1 MSRLVIVLLNSGHVF
16 TNMKTIQA
24 ELNPIIQRVIP
35 DNCSNLPCPYMTDG
49 DELGERLIL
58 KQTNE
63 FIIEEYKADDD
74 NFYRRLVLTKN
85 LNQIQSQFKVTYVP
99 TTVANDTSSLS
110 KSLLPEKKDFCIGI
124 DQSYLDFDCH
134 KLMVV
139 GLALMEQSL
148 IQQGCRTLVL
158 GGGLG
163 ALSSFLKQHLENFK
177 IETVEI
183 SEEIIKIAEEMFEVK
198 ANNDD
203 FRIICADA
211 YEFVNKIAE
220 NNEKTEKDQPILIK
234 EEEETKSDQ
243 KINNNNYDLIIIDI
257 NSDDVNETSPPAK
270 FLSHHFLLNLQ
281 KCLSKNGMLFLNF
294 INKDDKTFWK
304 VLKDISEV
312 FHLVYSANVEN
323 EYNTVIFAKN
333 LKYQIDTKKDCHNE
347 EEKIIMVE
355 ESTIFD
361 KKAIEFNYKNI
372 VKNLK
377 KPWDQT
383 LNLDGFLNSLV
394 LQYPNLN
401 KNPFEKKDAHFLDVK
416 ENITNNT
423 KEMYIKDMEKVNKNK
438 KKKKKNKM
446 R

>member
-1 MSRLVIVLLNSGHVF
+1 
-16 TNMKTIQA
+16 
-24 ELNPIIQRVIP
+24 
-35 DNCSNLPCPYMTDG
+35 
-49 DELGERLIL
+49 
-58 KQTNE
+58 
-63 FIIEEYKADDD
+63 
-74 NFYRRLVLTKN
+74 
-85 LNQIQSQFKVTYVP
+85 
-99 TTVANDTSSLS
+99 
-110 KSLLPEKKDFCIGI
+110 
-124 DQSYLDFDCH
+124 
-134 KLMVV
+134 
-139 GLALMEQSL
+139 
-148 IQQGCRTLVL
+148 
-158 GGGLG
+158 
-163 ALSSFLKQHLENFK
+163 
-177 IETVEI
+177 
-183 SEEIIKIAEEMFEVK
+183 
-198 ANNDD
+198 
-203 FRIICADA
+203 
-211 YEFVNKIAE
+211 
-220 NNEKTEKDQPILIK
+220 
-234 EEEETKSDQ
+234 
-243 KINNNNYDLIIIDI
+243 
-257 NSDDVNETSPPAK
+257 
-270 FLSHHFLLNLQ
+270 
-281 KCLSKNGMLFLNF
+281 MLFVNF

-355 ESTIFD
+355 EHTIFD

-383 LNLDGFLNSLV
+383 LNLDGFLNSFV
-394 LQYPNLN
+394 LQFPNLN

>member
-1 MSRLVIVLLNSGHVF
+1 MSRLVIVLLNSGHIF

-35 DNCSNLPCPYMTDG
+35 ESCSNLPCPYMTDG

-99 TTVANDTSSLS
+99 KIANDTSIS
-110 KSLLPEKKDFCIGI
+110 KSLLPEKKDFCTGI
-124 DQSYLDFDCH
+124 DQGYLDFDCH

-148 IQQGCRTLVL
+148 IQEGCRVLVL
-158 GGGLG
+158 GGGLC
-163 ALSSFLKQHLENFK
+163 ALSNFLKQHLEKFK
-177 IETVEI
+177 IDTVEI

-198 ANNDD
+198 SNTED
-203 FRIICADA
+203 FRVFCSDA
-211 YEFVNKIAE
+211 WDFVNKIAE
-220 NNEKTEKDQPILIK
+220 NNSKTEKDPK
-234 EEEETKSDQ
+234 EQEETKSDQ
-243 KINNNNYDLIIIDI
+243 KIANNSYDLIIIDI

-270 FLSHHFLLNLQ
+270 FLTHDFLLNLQ
-281 KCLSKNGMLFLNF
+281 KCLGKNGMLFLNF

-304 VLKDISEV
+304 VVKDISEV

-355 ESTIFD
+355 ENTIFE

-372 VKNLK
+372 VKNLR
-377 KPWDQT
+377 KPWDMT
-383 LNLDGFLNSLV
+383 LNLEGFLNSFV
-394 LQYPNLN
+394 LQFPNLN